1 MNPIY
6 TVQNNRIALSILNN
20 LDRTRKRKGEDRP
33 APAIRFEIAR
43 KTQLA
48 PGHYT
53 IDRATA
59 LAHNL
64 SLEKARLL
72 FHDIANGHFDQ
83 DYQVIFRDHPGS
95 ISDRASML
103 SATYRVYSEQHQ
115 ARVILEIWDGPGTL
129 DSKMGW
135 VYPLNKDEHALAIIL
150 DLAEA
155 RQMALTILAQI
166 QVWETVAAL
175 KEYGLIPQMQ
185 ETRPQQLSLA
195 GVVV

>member
-1 MNPIY
+1 MRPLY
-6 TVQNNRIALSILNN
+6 TIQNSRVALSILNH
-20 LDRTRKRKGEDRP
+20 LDRTRQYKGETRP

-53 IDRATA
+53 IDRATT

-72 FHDIANGHFDQ
+72 FHDIANGYFNE
-83 DYQVIFRDHPGS
+83 DYQVIFRDHPG
-95 ISDRASML
+95 ISQRASML
-103 SATYRVYSEQHQ
+103 SATYRLYSEQHA
-115 ARVILEIWDGPGTL
+115 ARIILEIWDGPGAP
-129 DSKMGW
+129 DARMGW
-135 VYPLNKDEHALAIIL
+135 VYPLNKDEHALAIIV

-155 RQMALTILAQI
+155 RQMALAILAHI
-166 QVWETVAAL
+166 QVWETVTAL
-175 KEYGLIPQMQ
+175 QEYGLISAVQ
-185 ETRPQQLSLA
+185 ETRPQQLHLA

>member
-6 TVQNNRIALSILNN
+6 TVQNNRVALSILNC
-20 LDRTRKRKGEDRP
+20 LDRTRKRGGADQP

-53 IDRATA
+53 INRAAA

-95 ISDRASML
+95 ISDQASML
-103 SATYRVYSEQHQ
+103 SATYRIYDEQHA
-115 ARVILEIWDGPGTL
+115 ARIILEVWDGPGKL
-129 DSKMGW
+129 DAKMGW

-155 RQMALTILAQI
+155 RQMALTVLAQI

-175 KEYGLIPQMQ
+175 RESGLIPPAR